1 MYSPLKAKPIPI
13 EWNADLP
20 IFAADRFLKSVGDSY
35 GWLGGFDET
44 AKLRCILPYTEIRKG
59 IFKLIRFRVETIPAQ
74 NDFSIQQE
82 RSFLNSCIEY
92 FRGVGADIVIPA
104 TTNSIFRTFPDGA
117 DAAPY
122 GSYVIDLEQ
131 PEEVLWKNISRI
143 TRQNIGTAQRAGM
156 SVRTGPEHLDAAH
169 ALITETFHRSRL
181 PFMGREPLQR
191 FVDGLGE
198 NGRLVIAE
206 LQGVLHSCVI
216 FGFSNHCAYAIYAGN
231 LARQHQGANKLIYWE
246 AVRLFKSL
254 GAKRFDFVG
263 ARISPP
269 NGSKEEAIN
278 LFKQR
283 MGAKLIQGYIWKYP
297 LRPLRSLAYSYGVRL
312 LRRGDIV
319 DLERHK
325 LTGSIRMDDESST
338 ELRGPLTSAISH
350 SEAQ

>member
-1 MYSPLKAKPIPI
+1 MITKPIPI
-13 EWNADLP
+13 DWNNNLP
-20 IFAADRFLKSVGDSY
+20 IFAADRFLKSVGDNY
-35 GWLGGFDET
+35 GWLGGFDESEQ
-44 AKLRCILPYTEIRKG
+44 LRCILPYTEIRKG
-59 IFKLIRFRVETIPAQ
+59 IFKLIRFRVETIPVG
-74 NDFSIQQE
+74 DGLTILE
-82 RSFLNSCIEY
+82 EKSFLNCCTKY
-92 FRGVGADIVIPA
+92 FRSIGADVIIPA

-169 ALITETFHRSRL
+169 ALITETFQRSRL
-181 PFMGREPLQR
+181 PFMGRESLQR

-206 LQGVLHSCVI
+206 LQGVLHSCAI

-231 LARQHQGANKLIYWE
+231 LTRQHQGANKLIYWE

-263 ARISPP
+263 ARINPAK
-269 NGSKEEAIN
+269 GSKEEAIN

-312 LRRGDIV
+312 LRGGDIV
-319 DLERHK
+319 DKERHK
-325 LTGSIRMDDESST
+325 MVLVAKTAVPVADRTNSNSAACAT
-338 ELRGPLTSAISH
+338 EGA
-350 SEAQ
+350 SEC